1 MGINWVV
8 KSLVVVVLGC
18 IACLRTWADDSALP
32 LYEQKIKAGL
42 VYNLLK
48 YTEWPKT
55 TSTPTAGT
63 QNPGN
68 RAGETLHICVLG
80 DDPFD
85 GYLSPLA
92 GRTAQQAIISIAH
105 VTQIQQTSE
114 CKVVIVHRNQEFQLR
129 QLLNFLQGKN
139 ILTISDMAQFAEQ
152 GGMVELTRQNEKIN
166 LHINTESLIS
176 ARLAIDERMLKLA
189 KIISSKKGV

>member
-1 MGINWVV
+1 MWIKWIV
-8 KSLVVVVLGC
+8 KSVVIGILAVYT
-18 IACLRTWADDSALP
+18 CLYAWADDSSLP

-48 YTEWPKT
+48 YTEWPRLST
-55 TSTPTAGT
+55 TADT
-63 QNPGN
+63 QNTDN

-105 VTQIQQTSE
+105 VTQIQQTGG
-114 CKVVIVHRNQEFQLR
+114 CKVVIIHRSQEFQLP
-129 QLLNFLQGKN
+129 QLLSFLQGKN
-139 ILTISDMAQFAEQ
+139 ILTISDMTQFAEH
-152 GGMVELTRQNEKIN
+152 GGMVELTRQNEKIS
-166 LHINTESLIS
+166 LHINTESLNS

-189 KIISSKKGV
+189 KIISNKKGV